1 MFKELAPL
9 LRHRAILLTVTHVQ
23 DNQFRVNVIPKKLND
38 GDNDALTTPVSITG
52 TVEDLDAQL
61 PATLVNFVSS
71 HLELENTLARAKAEM
86 DAAGKAAQAEAR
98 KKNKTAGT
106 KPETSREAKTAEPES
121 PAPRKVDSPK
131 PQGLFDAAP
140 EPFTATSEPNRT
152 AEDDE
157 AILAEI
163 KEEETA
169 EDFPPDEVNDE
180 AA

>member
-9 LRHRAILLTVTHVQ
+9 LRHRAVLLTVTHLGE
-23 DNQFRVNVIPKKLND
+23 DSFRVNVVPKKITESED
-38 GDNDALTTPVSITG
+38 SALTTPVSVTG

-61 PATLVNFVSS
+61 ATTLVNFVSS
-71 HLELENTLARAKAEM
+71 YLELENTLHRAKAEM
-86 DAAGKAAQAEAR
+86 DAASKAAQAEAR
-98 KKNKTAGT
+98 KKNKAIATKTETTRAT
-106 KPETSREAKTAEPES
+106 MTDKPEPPSQ
-121 PAPRKVDSPK
+121 RKVDPPK
-131 PQGLFDAAP
+131 PQGLFDAP
-140 EPFTATSEPNRT
+140 PQPSTVTPEPNRT
-152 AEDDE
+152 EEDDE